1 MTRLGT
7 PNSRQLF
14 EYLYNQLVDVTHP
27 LVLVLDRERRLIAW
41 DGDPSR
47 YGIGPLRTGI
57 GMDSMLPFLIG
68 TLDEP
73 FLEPLVLPF
82 LSISNSDSAH
92 IHLVPLGDQWGILF
106 LDAFKEHERRSR
118 DQQHSHEMDLLQHHQ
133 QKLMKEL
140 QHAQSSLK
148 QKNREL
154 DDANQT
160 KSRFIASMSH
170 EFRTPLTS
178 VLGYS
183 DLLRDAAPFSPKA
196 HSYINSIERGAQNLL
211 VMVDNL
217 LGQARLEA
225 GVLEVCLVP
234 TDVVKIMTD
243 LTDLLSPLTQK
254 KGLKLNLTIN
264 PSKLP
269 DLMLDGLHLLQIL
282 NNLAGNAV
290 KYTAEGE
297 IDIRV
302 EWTEM
307 MLEISVIDTGP
318 GIPEEAKARIF
329 EPFQR
334 SLVKTIPW
342 QKGAGLGLT
351 ISRQLAEQM
360 WGDLTL
366 ASSSKN
372 GSCFILRIPASP
384 ALTTSARTNSIAGKS
399 ILIAE
404 DDPDIQALIKL
415 YLEASGYQLHFCENG
430 EEVLKNVYDI
440 NPDLILLDL
449 NMPVMDGC
457 TAARK
462 LRTRRFNQPIIALTA
477 ASSNE
482 MRDEAMAAGCDGY
495 LQKPFNV
502 KQLRTTISNL
512 LLRKSD
518 HENSGRDSRREGTVS
533 TTQRELH

>member
-1 MTRLGT
+1 MSRLGT

-14 EYLYNQLVDVTHP
+14 EYLYNQLVDVVHP
-27 LVLVLDRERRLIAW
+27 LVLVLDREHRLIAW
-41 DGDPSR
+41 DGEPSR
-47 YGIGPLRTGI
+47 YGIGPLRTGKR
-57 GMDSMLPFLIG
+57 MDSILPFLVG
-68 TLDEP
+68 TLDKP
-73 FLEPLVLPF
+73 FFKPLVLPF
-82 LSISNSDSAH
+82 LSICNSDSAH
-92 IHLVPLGDQWGILF
+92 VHLLPLDDQWGILF
-106 LDAFKEHERRSR
+106 LDAFKEHERRSK

-133 QKLMKEL
+133 QKLMKQL

-154 DDANQT
+154 DEANQT
-160 KSRFIASMSH
+160 KSRFIANMSH

-183 DLLRDAAPFSPKA
+183 DLLRDAAPFSPDA

-234 TDVVKIMTD
+234 TDVVKILTD
-243 LTDLLSPLTQK
+243 LTDLLRPLTHK
-254 KGLKLNLTIN
+254 KGLKLNLAIN
-264 PSKLP
+264 PPKLP

-290 KYTAEGE
+290 KYTIKGE
-297 IDIRV
+297 INIKVKWAD
-302 EWTEM
+302 M
-307 MLEISVIDTGP
+307 MLNISVIDTGP
-318 GIPEEAKARIF
+318 GVPEDAKIKIF

-334 SLVKTIPW
+334 SLGKSMPW
-342 QKGAGLGLT
+342 QKGAGLGLS

-360 WGDLTL
+360 WGSLTL
-366 ASSSKN
+366 ESSTKD
-372 GSCFILRIPASP
+372 GSCFKLRLPASP
-384 ALTTSARTNSIAGKS
+384 ALTTSAKTESIAGKS

-404 DDPDIQALIKL
+404 DDHDIQALINL
-415 YLEASGYQLHFCENG
+415 YLEASGYQLFFCENG
-430 EEVLKNVYDI
+430 EEVLKKVKDI
-440 NPDLILLDL
+440 KPDLVLLDI

-462 LRTRRFNQPIIALTA
+462 LRVRGFNEPIIALTA

-482 MRDEAMAAGCDGY
+482 MRDKAIAAGCDGY
-495 LQKPFNV
+495 LQKPFDV

-512 LLRKSD
+512 LLRKSN
-518 HENSGRDSRREGTVS
+518 HENSGRDARRES
-533 TTQRELH
+533 TISKTERKLH